1 MPASD
6 FLGRS
11 DIPINF
17 SRNECITIGNSPYQG
32 ISRHIVRRF
41 MELAELVAP
50 SDFIRKGCVLLAKVA
65 LSKGALGGI
74 LDNPRGV
81 ALAAIRHCDLRL
93 VGVALRTGV
102 SGNDRHDASPD
113 ARHPA
118 VS

>member
-81 ALAAIRHCDLRL
+81 ALAAGVVCMLFTILT
-93 VGVALRTGV
+93 VALIVTSVLWWIGIL
-102 SGNDRHDASPD
+102 
-113 ARHPA
+113 
-118 VS
+118 